1 MELSPIM
8 ALVAAI
14 ILSYLIGSIPVAYIF
29 GRVLKGIDIREHGSG
44 NMGATNAFRVL
55 GKGPGTAVLIL
66 DIIKGII
73 PVTLLANAFG
83 LEDALSLVIISVVAV
98 SGHNWTIF
106 LGFKGGKGM
115 ATSLGVLIG
124 LAIQFQV
131 LRIIL
136 LWVVMT
142 WLALFLLFGYVSLAS
157 IAAAVVFPVLM
168 VVRLEPL
175 PLIIMSIVLC
185 VFIVFRHRSNIKRLA
200 QGQENRVSFPFRK
213 RS

>member
-1 MELSPIM
+1 MNPLLL
-8 ALVAAI
+8 AVNVVLA
-14 ILSYLIGSIPVAYIF
+14 YLIGSIPVAYIF
-29 GRVLKGIDIREHGSG
+29 GRVLKGIDIRQHGSG

-73 PVTLLANAFG
+73 PVTFLANAFG
-83 LEDALSLVIISVVAV
+83 LTDALSLVIISVAVVA
-98 SGHNWTIF
+98 GHNWTIF

-124 LAIQFQV
+124 LAVQFEV

-136 LWVVMT
+136 LLVLLT
-142 WLALFLLFGYVSLAS
+142 WGAIFLLSGYVSLAS
-157 IAAAVVFPVLM
+157 ITAAILFPILTVAFF
-168 VVRLEPL
+168 EPL
-175 PLIIMSIVLC
+175 PLILMSIVLC
-185 VFIVFRHRSNIKRLA
+185 VFIVFRHRSNIKRLM